1 MLQHK
6 LVLLHLYNI
15 NCFFVWIAFLL
26 LPAMEMSPAT
36 SPFFVSK
43 VAPKRSGTVKLV
55 YHERSRAEYYPQNHL
70 GTPCKRL
77 RPVYGV
83 GQKNVCFM
91 PPLRYHKHL
100 QFAAPL
106 AALQQ
111 LHRKNRQR
119 RLPNNTQRQTI
130 PASTKTRPRIH
141 ESSQFFLTIFGRFW
155 SNILDKNPFHA
166 P

>member
-91 PPLRYHKHL
+91 PPLRYHKH
-100 QFAAPL
+100 FNS
-106 AALQQ
+106 Q
-111 LHRKNRQR
+111 LRYLLCNNYIERIARGVYQITPRGRQYPH
-119 RLPNNTQRQTI
+119 LLKPDH
-130 PASTKTRPRIH
+130 ASMNLVNF
-141 ESSQFFLTIFGRFW
+141 S
-155 SNILDKNPFHA
+155 
-166 P
+166 